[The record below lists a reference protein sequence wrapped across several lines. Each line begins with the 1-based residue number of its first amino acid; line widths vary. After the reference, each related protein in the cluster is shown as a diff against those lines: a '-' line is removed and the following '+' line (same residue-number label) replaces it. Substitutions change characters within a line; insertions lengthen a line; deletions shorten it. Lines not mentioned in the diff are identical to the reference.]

1 MASKLARSGASDST
15 LPKKN
20 SSASVSSLS
29 NTTRANSSSSLRLPL
44 GSSNSLLG
52 RSPSKESAIR
62 PSSRGNSPRPGSRVG
77 SPRPGSR
84 AASGESSPDS
94 PDSRA
99 SEWPDSKDSTRP
111 SGRKKATKPSSATT
125 RQKGGEEIWELRTYQ
140 SRRWGHSLKK
150 KGSSNVS
157 AVKNLTGTLKDA
169 RVASQISLRRTA
181 IEALMPAG
189 SVGNRG
195 ALAAQV
201 KALGDGD
208 ETVRRS
214 ALKSLQKAAGGKRA
228 ERGGAVA
235 ETLAETLPDLIKTDN
250 TSVRRAVANALAKL
264 TPNGDKQLAEI
275 ALSWIEDED
284 AKVRASATQ
293 ALGISGSGS
302 KMLAALVERL
312 NERDWQVNRAAVQA
326 LEKYSNVSKKG
337 KDGDPS
343 PREGSSPKGD
353 VSPNDT
359 LQGSDLSNSL
369 GSTATS
375 LGQIDNP
382 SAADQ
387 LNDVDAEVRRAAVLA
402 LSELA
407 PSDRS
412 AAIRA
417 SASQLTSVDFR
428 VRESAG
434 LALVGVAGEGG
445 DALATSLA
453 AAALE
458 GDDWRG
464 RRGAAA
470 ALRRLGELDDG
481 NARDAV
487 MAVLVPRLEHPD
499 WSIRRKAAQALG
511 VVAKGQGDIRAIKL
525 LKGLSRDPDQEV
537 RIAVV
542 EALPGAAP
550 PKKCQEAIDMAA
562 TFAKDSNPR
571 IRKAALLA
579 LQELASVE
587 RSRSR
592 VAVHAVNGCIHDKV
606 EDVRLTAERVLQLI
620 APGRRTAIDNL
631 ATQLTDSDEIARQAA
646 ANAFAGVGPDRRDR
660 SLKRLVPLLR
670 HKDDGVRQAACKA
683 MQGMTNPEEAM
694 AIEAAANVVAKF
706 RRRFEKPR
714 GHALI
719 EEEDDEDD
727 DGASVSGTVNSS
739 ATSVAPTEGRQPRF
753 KAAVT
758 AALLCGDLGK
768 ANLLVEEERD
778 LLEQE
783 RQFKEDTDTE
793 SELSESDTDVDE
805 EDEQHLEED

>member
-1 MASKLARSGASDST
+1 
-15 LPKKN
+15 
-20 SSASVSSLS
+20 
-29 NTTRANSSSSLRLPL
+29 
-44 GSSNSLLG
+44 
-52 RSPSKESAIR
+52 
-62 PSSRGNSPRPGSRVG
+62 
-77 SPRPGSR
+77 
-84 AASGESSPDS
+84 
-94 PDSRA
+94 
-99 SEWPDSKDSTRP
+99 
-111 SGRKKATKPSSATT
+111 
-125 RQKGGEEIWELRTYQ
+125 
-140 SRRWGHSLKK
+140 
-150 KGSSNVS
+150 
-157 AVKNLTGTLKDA
+157 
-169 RVASQISLRRTA
+169 
-181 IEALMPAG
+181 LMPAG

-375 LGQIDNP
+375 LGSRTKSNISLRSATSVNVSTP
-382 SAADQ
+382 AEALGESCRNGTLRGLPRAHAVAALGKVGKSNKSITLVAADQ